1 MVTIAA
7 PPTPTGGQSYTLDC
21 SARTENYVI
30 SVPSVE
36 WVNVD
41 NTDRSI
47 TQSPQ
52 TNGTVSADRSLTFN
66 HIRSSHGDR
75 YTCQA
80 SVNIPLANIVDRAS
94 TAREVVRVQG
104 KFMYNV
110 CSRICFSTQDP
121 LQKFLLINTYYTNH
135 LTS

>member
-1 MVTIAA
+1 MTIAA

-94 TAREVVRVQG
+94 TARENVRVQS

-110 CSRICFSTQDP
+110 
-121 LQKFLLINTYYTNH
+121 LQSNVHVSLHKVHYKRFF
-135 LTS
+135 